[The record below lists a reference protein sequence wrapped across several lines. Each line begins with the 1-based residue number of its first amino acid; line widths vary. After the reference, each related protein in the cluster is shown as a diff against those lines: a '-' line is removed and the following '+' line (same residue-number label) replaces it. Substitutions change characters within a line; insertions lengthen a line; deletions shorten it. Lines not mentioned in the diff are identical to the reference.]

1 MIPTEHNIS
10 ISYNERR
17 PIDQEEVIIG
27 GVTQS
32 VIVYSIPYYLAYIH
46 NLKIGAEGIK
56 YNSSGQTG
64 KDIML
69 NTYNWIITDGGL

>member
-1 MIPTEHNIS
+1 MIPTEHNIN

-46 NLKIGAEGIK
+46 NLKIGAEG
-56 YNSSGQTG
+56 
-64 KDIML
+64 
-69 NTYNWIITDGGL
+69 NTPQEALSNLISKL

>member
-32 VIVYSIPYYLAYIH
+32 VIVYSIPFIYQ
-46 NLKIGAEGIK
+46 NLTNPLIIG
-56 YNSSGQTG
+56 
-64 KDIML
+64 M
-69 NTYNWIITDGGL
+69 